1 MRKRIWYYLIDM
13 TQKEFNRLSKAL
25 TYKANEIMKGK
36 GPEYTDSS
44 NDVLD
49 NFISTGKRLGISPL
63 KVWGVFMDKQCSSVF
78 AHINNCGLKES
89 EPIDSRFADI
99 INYCHLGMAL
109 FKERKK

>member
-1 MRKRIWYYLIDM
+1 M
-13 TQKEFNRLSKAL
+13 TQKEFNKLNKAL
-25 TYKANEIMKGK
+25 TYKAAEIMKGK

-44 NDVLD
+44 DDILD
-49 NFISTGKRLGISPL
+49 NFKSTGERLNISAL
-63 KVWGVFMDKQCSSVF
+63 KVWGIFMDKQCSSVF
-78 AHINNCGLKES
+78 AHINNCSLKES

>member
-89 EPIDSRFADI
+89 EPIDCRFADI
-99 INYCHLGMAL
+99 INYCDLGMAL
-109 FKERKK
+109 FRERKK

>member
-1 MRKRIWYYLIDM
+1 MNKR
-13 TQKEFNRLSKAL
+13 EFNKLNKAL
-25 TYKANEIMKGK
+25 TFKASEIMKGK

-44 NDVLD
+44 EDVLD

-78 AHINNCGLKES
+78 AHINNCALKES

-109 FKERKK
+109 FRERKL

>member
-1 MRKRIWYYLIDM
+1 MRKRISYYLIDM

-109 FKERKK
+109 FRERKK

>member
-1 MRKRIWYYLIDM
+1 MKKKLDKM

-49 NFISTGKRLGISPL
+49 NFISNL
-63 KVWGVFMDKQCSSVF
+63 
-78 AHINNCGLKES
+78 
-89 EPIDSRFADI
+89 
-99 INYCHLGMAL
+99 
-109 FKERKK
+109 

>member
-1 MRKRIWYYLIDM
+1 MRKHIWYYLIDM

-109 FKERKK
+109 FRERKK